1 MIVFLEKKEENM
13 MGNLGTNHLLKWRP
27 QNQLI
32 I

>member
-1 MIVFLEKKEENM
+1 MIIFLEKKGENM
-13 MGNLGTNHLLKWRP
+13 MEKLGTNHLLKWNP